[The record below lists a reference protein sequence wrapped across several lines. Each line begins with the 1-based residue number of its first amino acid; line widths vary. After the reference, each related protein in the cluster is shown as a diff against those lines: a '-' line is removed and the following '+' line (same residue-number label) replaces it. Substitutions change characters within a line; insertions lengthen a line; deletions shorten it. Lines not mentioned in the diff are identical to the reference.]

1 MTVLSAI
8 QSAAV
13 RCIGTRPT
21 SIFSAA
27 DQFAAEMADLVNEA
41 AIDIAKA
48 HDWQRLMKLHTISGD
63 GTTEAF
69 ALPADYDRMPV
80 VSNLYSTRSQLPL
93 ARVRDLD
100 QWLEFDVTPVVGYP
114 GYWLL
119 LSGQIQIKPPLNPA
133 EDVKMYYLTRNI
145 FAGDKAR
152 ADIDADEFL
161 LPERLLTL
169 ALIWR
174 WKAMKRLDYG
184 EDMQNY
190 SMALSEAAGK
200 EKGSRILRVGRARAG
215 GAMAYPGQIT
225 GSGFDTGYDGGF

>member
-1 MTVLSAI
+1 MTVLSAV
-8 QSAAV
+8 QSAAI
-13 RCIGTRPT
+13 RCIGRRIV
-21 SIFSAA
+21 SVFSDP
-27 DQFAAEMADLVNEA
+27 DQFAAEMTDLINEA
-41 AIDIAKA
+41 ATDIAKA
-48 HDWQRLMKLHTISGD
+48 HDWQRLMKLHTINGD
-63 GTTEAF
+63 GEAESF
-69 ALPADYDRMPV
+69 PLPADYDRMPI

-114 GYWLL
+114 GYWILL
-119 LSGQIQIKPPLNPA
+119 GGDIQIKPPLGVSEN
-133 EDVKMYYLTRNI
+133 VKMYYLTRNL

-152 ADIDADEFL
+152 ADVDGDEFL

-190 SMALSEAAGK
+190 NMALSEAAGK
-200 EKGSRILRVGRARAG
+200 DKGSRILRVGRPRISAG
-215 GAMAYPGQIT
+215 VQVAYPGEVIV
-225 GSGFDTGYDGGF
+225 